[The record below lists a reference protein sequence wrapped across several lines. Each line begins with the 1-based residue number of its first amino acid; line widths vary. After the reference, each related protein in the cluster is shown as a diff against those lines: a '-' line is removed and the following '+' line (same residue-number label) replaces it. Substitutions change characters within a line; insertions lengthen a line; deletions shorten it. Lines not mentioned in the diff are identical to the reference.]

1 MKGFRPAVI
10 NQAELFWKS
19 TKFLFCVSEPFIF
32 LAPFPKRDSKCGI
45 FHLVDLLIRKN
56 YFFETIYQKQI
67 FNRRNFSMGSG
78 SNRGQCHVEYRVEL
92 LSVRPSVCLS
102 VYPYIHM
109 CVCLYIHMNIYTYI
123 RMSAHLS
130 IRMSIHTSVCL
141 PLDELK
147 LLRVRIRLLRGWFRL
162 LRGWLRLA

>member
-102 VYPYIHM
+102 VHPYIHM

-147 LLRVRIRLLRGWFRL
+147 LLRGWFRL
-162 LRGWLRLA
+162 LRGWLRLP